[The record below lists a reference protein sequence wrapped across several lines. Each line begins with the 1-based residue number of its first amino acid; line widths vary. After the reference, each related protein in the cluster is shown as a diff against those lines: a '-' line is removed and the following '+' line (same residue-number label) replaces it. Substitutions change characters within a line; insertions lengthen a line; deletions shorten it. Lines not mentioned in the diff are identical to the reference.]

1 MYWEGEKPDYEKK
14 DIKVDIYP
22 EFKIE
27 NNDNQKIVTLSDY
40 LNKLKIENKNKAIKL
55 NFYTEE
61 EAEGFGYPTTYI
73 IISPYYMRKETDEEY
88 SSRIEY
94 EETMYAK
101 YQEVQR
107 LKREQNEEY
116 QKDMAEYKRIKEKY
130 NFLW

>member
-22 EFKIE
+22 EFKVE
-27 NNDNQKIVTLSDY
+27 DHDQQKIVTLSEY
-40 LNKLKIENKNKAIKL
+40 LNKIKRENKNKEIKL
-55 NFYTEE
+55 DFYTEE

-73 IISPYYMRKETDEEY
+73 TISPYYMRKETDEEY

-101 YQEVQR
+101 YQETER